1 MAIIKP
7 SESDGSRDRLDL
19 TVKPE
24 QWRWRLGLVW
34 FMRLMSLVWLSEGVL
49 WWSDILGIT
58 GGTPFEAK
66 RAAAKAVAVGFGVV
80 DLVAAVGLWLASA
93 WGGVMW
99 LLALTS
105 ECVLS
110 FFAPGLMNSQMTRI
124 GILVFLIVL
133 YLLLTSLAAREED
146 SL

>member
-110 FFAPGLMNSQMTRI
+110 FLAPGLMNSQMTRI